1 MCETTSL
8 KGAEENIPIY
18 VTLEMSGGCR
28 AELPW

>member
-8 KGAEENIPIY
+8 KGAEENILTY
-18 VTLEMSGGCR
+18 VTLEMSGGSK